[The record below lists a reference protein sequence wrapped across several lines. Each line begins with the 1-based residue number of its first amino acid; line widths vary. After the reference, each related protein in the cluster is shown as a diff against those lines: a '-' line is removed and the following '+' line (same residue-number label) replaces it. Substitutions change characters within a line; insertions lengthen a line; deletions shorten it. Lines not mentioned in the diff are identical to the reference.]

1 MMNNN
6 NNSNEEV
13 EIDLLELLYV
23 LKNRIVVILAA
34 MILCAMVAVGYT
46 KICIQPMYSS
56 TSILYILTQST
67 SITSLT
73 DIQLGTQ
80 LTSDYVQL
88 IKSRPVLE
96 QVIKN
101 LKLDYKYKE
110 LEELITVENPDN
122 TRILE
127 ITVQATEPEA
137 AKLIVDELAEVSR
150 SKISDIMSTDAPN
163 VAQKGYI
170 SKTPVNVHLVKN
182 ILIGL
187 MIGFVL
193 SSGVLIVMYIL
204 DDTITTA
211 DDVEKYLG
219 LNTLAA
225 IPLKEDDKKSA
236 SSGKRKRHKKP
247 SKKGDR
253 HNGK

>member
-1 MMNNN
+1 MNENN
-6 NNSNEEV
+6 KSNEEV
-13 EIDLLELLYV
+13 EIDLIELLYV
-23 LKNRIVVILAA
+23 LRSRILIIIGA
-34 MILCAMVAVGYT
+34 MILCAAIAVGYT
-46 KICIQPMYSS
+46 KLLIQPMYSS
-56 TSILYILTQST
+56 TSIMYILTQST

-96 QVIKN
+96 EVIDN
-101 LKLDYKYKE
+101 LKLDYKYSE
-110 LEELITVENPDN
+110 LEELITVVNPDN

-127 ITVQATEPEA
+127 VTVTATEPEA
-137 AKLIVDELAEVSR
+137 AKAIVDELAEVSR

-163 VAQKGYI
+163 VVQKGYV
-170 SKTPVNVHLVKN
+170 SNVPVNVHMIKN

-187 MIGFVL
+187 VLGFVL
-193 SSGVLIVMYIL
+193 SAGVVIVMYIL

-219 LNTLAA
+219 LNTLAS
-225 IPLKEDDKKSA
+225 IPLKEDDKSPA
-236 SSGKRKRHKKP
+236 SKYKKKRHKTP
-247 SKKGDR
+247 SKKGDK
-253 HNGK
+253 HHGK